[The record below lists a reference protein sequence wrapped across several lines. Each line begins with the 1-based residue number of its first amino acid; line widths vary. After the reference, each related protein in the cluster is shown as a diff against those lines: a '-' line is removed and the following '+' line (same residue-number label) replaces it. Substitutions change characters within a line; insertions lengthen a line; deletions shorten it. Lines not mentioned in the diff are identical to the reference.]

1 MRRTVLW
8 FWIGVS
14 SFALAQEPIVIA
26 SKNFPESFILAEM
39 MGQLLES
46 EGYVVE
52 RKLNLAGTKV
62 CFDALVEG
70 EVDIYPEYTG
80 TVQKIILNSEQSLTL
95 DELNDRLEP
104 QQVRLLDPF
113 GFNNS
118 YALTVRP
125 EIAEERNLETISDLV
140 PHSDLRVFVT
150 HEFIEREDGWPGLQS
165 VYGFNWLPAGIEHAL
180 AYRAMSDGEV
190 DVTDGYTT
198 DGEIDHFNLKLLI
211 DDKEFFPKYF
221 GAPIVMNA

>member
-1 MRRTVLW
+1 
-8 FWIGVS
+8 
-14 SFALAQEPIVIA
+14 
-26 SKNFPESFILAEM
+26 

-118 YALTVRP
+118 YA
-125 EIAEERNLETISDLV
+125 
-140 PHSDLRVFVT
+140 PHGPSRDCR
-150 HEFIEREDGWPGLQS
+150 GAQS
-165 VYGFNWLPAGIEHAL
+165 
-180 AYRAMSDGEV
+180 
-190 DVTDGYTT
+190 
-198 DGEIDHFNLKLLI
+198 
-211 DDKEFFPKYF
+211 
-221 GAPIVMNA
+221 